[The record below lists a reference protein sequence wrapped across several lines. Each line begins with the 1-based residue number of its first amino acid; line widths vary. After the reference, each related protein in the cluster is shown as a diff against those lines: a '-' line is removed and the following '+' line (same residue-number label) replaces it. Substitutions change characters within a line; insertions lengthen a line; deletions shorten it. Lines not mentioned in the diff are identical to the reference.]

1 MAQNRKAPAFQE
13 YAATILSSKAFRVMN
28 LSERGLLFT
37 MRLECWA
44 NQSIPSLSNE
54 LAKYLGFNH
63 QEVSDALSDNVESY
77 FNNSGGSYVC
87 PELEDYRQHLIEQRE
102 KQSSGGKKGAAKTNK
117 KLKETESGNPQVTC
131 ESLVQFNSV
140 QSSSTQSPRRGNVD
154 DEFVREYE
162 KASNGS

>member
-1 MAQNRKAPAFQE
+1 MAQNRKPPAFQE
-13 YAATILSSKAFRVMN
+13 YAASILSSKSFRVMN

-37 MRLECWA
+37 MRLECWV
-44 NQSIPSLSNE
+44 NQYIPTLSSE

-63 QEVSDALSDNVESY
+63 QEISDALSENVVSN
-77 FNNSGGSYVC
+77 FNKSGGSFVC

-117 KLKETESGNPQVTC
+117 KWRETESGGPQVTC
-131 ESLVQFNSV
+131 ESLVQSNSA
-140 QSSSTQSPRRGNVD
+140 QSSSTQSPKRGNVD

-162 KASNGS
+162 RASNGS